1 MEMVL
6 DSKIKSWWV
15 GVAAVMVGN
24 DLHTL
29 GWGVGEIQTKVISLK
44 GNFRDHYS
52 CLNKMLKNGEMKF
65 KITNHKAVTGQN
77 YLGFQFSLY
86 VAVYY

>member
-1 MEMVL
+1 MEAVL
-6 DSKIKSWWV
+6 DDKIKSWWV
-15 GVAAVMVGN
+15 GGAAVMGGN

-29 GWGVGEIQTKVISLK
+29 GWGVGEIQAKVISLN

-52 CLNKMLKNGEMKF
+52 CFSVMLKNDKMKF

-77 YLGFQFSLY
+77 YLGFQFSLS